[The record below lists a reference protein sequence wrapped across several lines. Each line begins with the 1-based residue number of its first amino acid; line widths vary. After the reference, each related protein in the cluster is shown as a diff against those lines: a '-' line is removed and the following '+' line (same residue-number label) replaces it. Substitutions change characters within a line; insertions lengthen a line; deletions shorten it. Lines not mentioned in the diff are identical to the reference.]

1 MGDKQ
6 YIPTLKEKPTI
17 HSTKYKSNPIPI
29 LQPNETLPPKPKS
42 KLNSDVKLLYY
53 KLNLKPIKLLAL
65 DNTVSEYVK
74 TQNTN
79 NQLINNTTLYM
90 KIKNNKIDRISKT
103 HKELIDETNINLLF
117 NVDTNSDDLD
127 FREKLVDDIVG
138 GRLNAID
145 SIKNKYGVTFR
156 LPNSVVGNNKL
167 WFHSLQEKNTY
178 TNSLI
183 GELFDIDNNFK
194 WGIEPLKE
202 TDNKIYQLLELY
214 HKSNYKC
221 NNNNQLAYLKLYDFN
236 SDNNKVLNIYKLKDH
251 TTMGPN
257 IAPSS
262 WEPTT
267 KLSHN
272 DYIISYLVEYSVEK
286 YN

>member
-6 YIPTLKEKPTI
+6 YIPPLKEKPTI

-29 LQPNETLPPKPKS
+29 LQPNETLPQKPKPKP
-42 KLNSDVKLLYY
+42 KLNSNVKLLYY

-117 NVDTNSDDLD
+117 NVDTNRDDLD

-156 LPNSVVGNNKL
+156 LPNLCCRK
-167 WFHSLQEKNTY
+167 
-178 TNSLI
+178 
-183 GELFDIDNNFK
+183 
-194 WGIEPLKE
+194 
-202 TDNKIYQLLELY
+202 
-214 HKSNYKC
+214 
-221 NNNNQLAYLKLYDFN
+221 
-236 SDNNKVLNIYKLKDH
+236 
-251 TTMGPN
+251 
-257 IAPSS
+257 
-262 WEPTT
+262 
-267 KLSHN
+267 
-272 DYIISYLVEYSVEK
+272 
-286 YN
+286 

>member
-1 MGDKQ
+1 MKL
-6 YIPTLKEKPTI
+6 Y
-17 HSTKYKSNPIPI
+17 
-29 LQPNETLPPKPKS
+29 PPKPNPKS
-42 KLNSDVKLLYY
+42 KLKSNVKLLYY

-156 LPNSVVGNNKL
+156 LPNLCCRK
-167 WFHSLQEKNTY
+167 
-178 TNSLI
+178 
-183 GELFDIDNNFK
+183 
-194 WGIEPLKE
+194 
-202 TDNKIYQLLELY
+202 
-214 HKSNYKC
+214 
-221 NNNNQLAYLKLYDFN
+221 
-236 SDNNKVLNIYKLKDH
+236 
-251 TTMGPN
+251 
-257 IAPSS
+257 
-262 WEPTT
+262 
-267 KLSHN
+267 
-272 DYIISYLVEYSVEK
+272 
-286 YN
+286 